1 MTVEPTELPT
11 RADTHQVEREGVVEI
26 DHVVTKRLKWIFR
39 EQSIADYGI
48 DGHLEVVSDDDHL
61 TGKLIGAQIKSGPFW
76 FSKVAPGGWTFYESN
91 LKHYNYWLGHSL
103 PVIVILHD
111 PATEKLYWQ
120 VVDHTTAKIT
130 SDGSGKGFTV
140 IVPSSNVLDVSA
152 KPALEDIARRLG
164 PAALAV
170 YDQSLQVLPWSTA
183 RVLQAVEA
191 DDRMG
196 TARLAQL
203 LAEGRAQPCFTAR
216 QVLAAMPSWL
226 VGSRV
231 SAELW
236 AATAAYANAHG
247 ENDVAVEAFDMS
259 VQAGGTRAPRRRA
272 LGGLVLIGA
281 GRRDEARAWLEE
293 AKAEGAVLLA
303 DVGLAALTVP
313 ADVAQQV
320 ELPLSILHASDT
332 DIDAEPTVLNAL
344 AEHRLRGGDVDGAVD
359 FIRRVVDR
367 PGGCDPAMRLRLA
380 EMLRRRIQEHSGF
393 GGPDSREARQHAR
406 TALEEFRRWA
416 GPSESALGEL
426 LDLELLDGDVATVV
440 ELALPAAAGGAAS
453 DREAAAP
460 EIARR
465 GATAALMSGRADALA
480 VFRQTL
486 EGDPYLAQLDA
497 QRLEVQG
504 GDLAQR
510 QQAWLEAL
518 RAADDDRSRASCVM
532 RLADLG
538 VWPIAEAED
547 LRARSITPE
556 WTYNL
561 AEAVA
566 RAATGDPAGALPIVR
581 AMAQHRVAAAVR
593 LIMLIER
600 HHGGTAAA
608 QEWRQ
613 QLDRWQ
619 DIALVDVL
627 PEAAWDSADDG
638 TPSLVTDLLADPR
651 LSGEARARLRRR
663 LVHHLREC
671 RNWDR
676 AIRVCR
682 AGLQE
687 RRDDYLAW
695 SLVQTLHFVR
705 DVPAARTALIQHC
718 PVPDTEQRARLW
730 AQLHLGVDLT
740 DRDADIATD
749 LAERF
754 LDVPALAEGL
764 TMLLRREQ
772 SRRRRDCV
780 PEWPQPLQDRI
791 DTLSAT
797 VHAGADP
804 DVVAEN
810 VVAEQLGQIGYERL
824 EALRRQVQQ
833 GREPLAALA
842 SLARSPYGKMLLL
855 RTAGM
860 TVATDPEPAIVAA
873 GVAAAR
879 EALTKGE
886 VVLDQSAVYLQ
897 QLLGREG
904 ELLRTRFARLHTP
917 GSAADDAIRTR
928 DSVWAT
934 TAAELTF
941 GIQNGQLRREA
952 IPDDR
957 RATLRAHAVDLER
970 ITTRLTHHDVEPSRG
985 PALDAVGLAHRLG
998 IALYADDV
1006 ALRQTARA
1014 NNVPAFGTTDL
1025 ISAAGISTD
1034 QAIQM
1039 IRQLGAENVVDLPL
1053 QGHDLAFLEP
1063 DGTWSGAGLLNISRS
1078 QWWRRFNT
1086 QSVHAWRS
1094 VALVAAQVS
1103 ADNLILVSKYA
1114 LQGALQDCPDGQR
1127 TQRYQQ
1133 VVVAALDALHE
1144 SGIPVP
1150 HGYLGHLRAAT
1161 TDGVVPAPRAVF
1173 HALIEALRERGV
1185 KDPPAEVATLLPEIA
1200 IDAETWQ

>member
-11 RADTHQVEREGVVEI
+11 RADTHQVEREGVLEV
-26 DHVVTKRLKWIFR
+26 DVMVTKRLRWIFR

-48 DGHLEVVSDDDHL
+48 DGHLEVVSDDDHV
-61 TGKLIGAQIKSGPFW
+61 TGKLIGAQIKSGPSW
-76 FSKVAPGGWTFYESN
+76 FSKKAPGGWTFNESN

-103 PVIVILHD
+103 PVIVVLHD

-120 VVDHTTAKIT
+120 VVDHSTARVT
-130 SDGSGKGFTV
+130 RDGSGKGFNI
-140 IVPSSNVLDVSA
+140 IVPAANVLDVTA
-152 KPALEDIARRLG
+152 KPVLEDVARRLG

-191 DDRMG
+191 DDRTG
-196 TARLAQL
+196 AARLAQV
-203 LAEGRAQPCFTAR
+203 LAEGRAQPRFTAR
-216 QVLAAMPSWL
+216 QVLAATPSWL
-226 VGSRV
+226 VGSKV

-247 ENDVAVEAFDMS
+247 EHDVAVEAFGMAVS
-259 VQAGGTRAPRRRA
+259 AGGPQAPRRRA
-272 LGGLVLIGA
+272 LGGLALISA
-281 GRRDEARAWLEE
+281 GRRDEARVWLEE
-293 AKAEGAVLLA
+293 AKADGAILLA
-303 DVGLAALTVP
+303 DVGLAALTIP
-313 ADVAQQV
+313 ADEAQQV
-320 ELPLSILHASDT
+320 ELPPSLLEASEAE
-332 DIDAEPTVLNAL
+332 IDAEPTVLNAL
-344 AEHRLRGGDVDGAVD
+344 AEQRLRAGDVDGAVD
-359 FIRRVVDR
+359 FVRRAVDR
-367 PGGCDPAMRLRLA
+367 PDGCDPAMRLRLA

-406 TALEEFRRWA
+406 MALDQFRRWA

-426 LDLELLDGDVATVV
+426 LDLELLDGDVAMVV
-440 ELALPAAAGGAAS
+440 ELALPPTAGGAAS
-453 DREAAAP
+453 DREAVAP
-460 EIARR
+460 EVARR
-465 GATAALMSGRADALA
+465 GATAALISGKADALA

-486 EGDPYLAQLDA
+486 QGDPYLAQLDA
-497 QRLEVQG
+497 QSLEVQG

-510 QQAWLEAL
+510 RQAWTNAL
-518 RAADDDRSRASCVM
+518 RAADNDRSRASCVM

-538 VWPIAEAED
+538 VWPIAEADD

-556 WTYNL
+556 WTYHLN
-561 AEAVA
+561 EAVA
-566 RAATGDPAGALPIVR
+566 LAATGDLARALPVVR
-581 AMAQHRVAAAVR
+581 AMAQDRVAAAVR
-593 LIMLIER
+593 LVMLLQS
-600 HHGGTAAA
+600 HQGGTVAA

-613 QLDRWQ
+613 QYDRWQ
-619 DIALVDVL
+619 DIALVEVL
-627 PEAAWDSADDG
+627 PEAAWDTADDG

-671 RNWDR
+671 RSWDR
-676 AIRVCR
+676 VIRVCR

-687 RRDDYLAW
+687 RHDDYLAW
-695 SLVQTLHFVR
+695 SLVQALQTTR
-705 DVPAARTALIQHC
+705 DVPAARAALTQYC
-718 PVPDTEQRARLW
+718 PGPATEQQARLW

-740 DRDADIATD
+740 DQEANTATD

-764 TMLLRREQ
+764 TALLLREQ
-772 SRRRRDCV
+772 GRRRREGA
-780 PEWPQPLQDRI
+780 PEWPQPLQQRI
-791 DTLSAT
+791 ENVSAT

-804 DVVAEN
+804 EVVAEN
-810 VVAEQLGQIGYERL
+810 VVAERLGQIGYERL
-824 EALRRQVQQ
+824 EVLRRQVQQ
-833 GREPLAALA
+833 GHEPLATLA
-842 SLARSPYGKMLLL
+842 SLARNPYGKMLLL

-886 VVLDQSAVYLQ
+886 IVIDQSALYVQ
-897 QLLGREG
+897 QVLGREG

-934 TAAELTF
+934 TATDLTF
-941 GIQNGQLRREA
+941 GIHNGQLRREA

-957 RATLRAHAVDLER
+957 RATLRAYAVDLEQ
-970 ITTRLTHHDVEPSRG
+970 ITTRLTLHDVEPSRG
-985 PALDAVGLAHRLG
+985 PALDSVDLAHQLG

-1014 NNVPAFGTTDL
+1014 QSVPTFGTTDL
-1025 ISAAGISTD
+1025 ITAAGISTD

-1053 QGHDLAFLEP
+1053 DAHDLALLEP
-1063 DGTWSGAGLLNISRS
+1063 DGAWRGAGLLNISRS
-1078 QWWRRFNT
+1078 QWWKRLNT
-1086 QSVHAWRS
+1086 QRIHVWRS
-1094 VALVAAQVS
+1094 VVLAAIQVS
-1103 ADNLILVSKYA
+1103 GENLILVTKYA

-1144 SGIPVP
+1144 SNIPAP
-1150 HGYLGHLRAAT
+1150 HDYLGHLKAAT
-1161 TDGVVPAPRAVF
+1161 IDGVAPAPRVTF
-1173 HALIEALRERGV
+1173 HALMEALRERGV
-1185 KDPPAEVATLLPEIA
+1185 DNPPAEAAAMLPKIANDAT
-1200 IDAETWQ
+1200 TWM